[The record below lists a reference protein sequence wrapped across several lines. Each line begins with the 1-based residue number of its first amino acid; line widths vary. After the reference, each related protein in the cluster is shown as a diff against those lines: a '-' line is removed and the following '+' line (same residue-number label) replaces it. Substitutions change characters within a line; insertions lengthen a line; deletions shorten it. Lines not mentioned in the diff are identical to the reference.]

1 MRLTKL
7 CLAGSSL
14 ILSLALFLALTE
26 QRAHACGGCFAPP
39 DQVTTVGSHRMVV
52 ALGIEE
58 SVLWDQIIYTGSPED
73 FVWVLPVPSPEV
85 IVELAEARFFD
96 DLDERTAPLIEPASP
111 PPTLF
116 CPQSGGCAFSA
127 QAADGSPNSPSDKVI
142 VYGHDIVGPYET
154 VTIGAEDPGAL
165 YAWLEDHN
173 YAITPEAYPAIEH
186 YVGLENAFVVLRLR
200 PGQGVDAMQPVRVRY
215 PGFLGTFPLKMVVV
229 GAQGLLEMSLWIIA
243 EQRFEIRNY
252 STVRIDSSTLSW
264 DWDTQRSN
272 YREVYEDTIQAQGG
286 RAWVVEHASPFAQ
299 LGLDAYPDARL
310 VSFDVGTA
318 YVTRLR
324 TSMLVEN
331 ISDDMELAPA
341 ADTSDVSSFLLA
353 PIDINRPEDVNCGG
367 GDGDGIYC
375 TADTSNGK
383 GAAFIAGLM
392 FFGVMLVL
400 RRRRPRRQA

>member
-1 MRLTKL
+1 MRSLTQL

-14 ILSLALFLALTE
+14 TLGLALSLALTE
-26 QRAHACGGCFAPP
+26 RPAHACGGCFAPP

-85 IVELAEARFFD
+85 IVELADPEFFD
-96 DLDERTAPLIEPASP
+96 ELDGRTAPLIQPVSP
-111 PPTLF
+111 PPALF
-116 CPQSGGCAFSA
+116 CPQSGGFGCGAELAS
-127 QAADGSPNSPSDKVI
+127 DGAVGSPSDKVI

-154 VTIGAEDPGAL
+154 VTIGSEDPGAL
-165 YAWLEDHN
+165 YAWLEGN
-173 YAITPEAYPAIEH
+173 SYAITPEAYPAIEH
-186 YVGLENAFVVLRLR
+186 YVDLANAFVVLRLR

-215 PGFLGTFPLKMVVV
+215 PGFLGTFPLRMVVV

-252 STVRIDSSTLSW
+252 STVRIDDSKLAW

-272 YREVYEDTIQAQGG
+272 YREVYEDAIQAQGG
-286 RAWVVEHASPFAQ
+286 RAWVVEHASPFSQ
-299 LGLDAYPDARL
+299 LGLDAYADARL
-310 VSFDVGTA
+310 ASFDVGTA

-331 ISDDMELAPA
+331 INDDMELVPA
-341 ADTSDVSSFLLA
+341 ADASDVSSFLLA
-353 PIDINRPEDVNCGG
+353 PIDINRPADVNCDD
-367 GDGDGIYC
+367 DGGIYC
-375 TADTSNGK
+375 TVDTSNGK

-392 FFGVMLVL
+392 FLGVMLVM
-400 RRRRPRRQA
+400 RRRPRRRA